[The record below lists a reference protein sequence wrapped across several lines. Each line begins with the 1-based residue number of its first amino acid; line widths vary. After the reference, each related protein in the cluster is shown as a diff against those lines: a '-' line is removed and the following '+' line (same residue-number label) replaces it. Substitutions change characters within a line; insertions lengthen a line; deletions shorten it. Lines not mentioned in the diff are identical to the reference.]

1 MLSTAR
7 GWLQAALICLL
18 LPPFPPPLDE
28 GSPKQWV
35 AEKGPKTCPRYPL
48 TLTLTLTVRLT
59 HAFFVVCGDMGFHGV
74 QHERNSYA
82 YQFRSCQI
90 GRHSC
95 FFRDGTLTL
104 LMQTQTQTLTQTL
117 TQTVGWSPRN
127 TGPILTLTLTLT
139 LYPNA
144 NPYRSNRELV

>member
-1 MLSTAR
+1 MIIFETKNRPKKKHNVRSGFGCGRCVGWGLLLSTAR

-18 LPPFPPPLDE
+18 LPPCPPPLDE

-74 QHERNSYA
+74 QHERNSSA
-82 YQFRSCQI
+82 YQFCSCQI

-95 FFRDGTLTL
+95 FFRDGTPLTPI
-104 LMQTQTQTLTQTL
+104 
-117 TQTVGWSPRN
+117 SP
-127 TGPILTLTLTLT
+127 
-139 LYPNA
+139 
-144 NPYRSNRELV
+144 